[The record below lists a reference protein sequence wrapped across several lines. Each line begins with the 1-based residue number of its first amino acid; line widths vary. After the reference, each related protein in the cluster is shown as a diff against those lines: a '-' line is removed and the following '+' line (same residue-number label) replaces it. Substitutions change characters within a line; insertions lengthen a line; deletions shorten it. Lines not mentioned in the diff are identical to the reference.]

1 MLAGPWSL
9 SPAWQNYS
17 SMFREAIAAVEA
29 PTEMERAHH
38 MTASLYF
45 GIAAIEAFL
54 NQEMRQH
61 LRGKME
67 EDAILKK
74 LRHEEIMKKAKKW
87 PTEIIGESAK
97 IDPEIIHFLNIFNNI
112 RGNLTHPKTQGPDIY
127 SPLLEHKPTAI
138 IDATARYIV
147 EFHEAQGTR
156 FPYWIFGWNYLNPR
170 PDSHEIILIND
181 QQFTHSQRALGI
193 DINAYDA
200 DRSEAWRNH
209 FLGTVTGYQKLKVM
223 LSSMDHCE
231 PKDIRFPHQPKLCR
245 RWWDKDH
252 QKSCG
257 RVSDAAIAAAIALDE
272 QYSATRGPKRTA
284 STRWSGAKWAYL
296 MVIAKLEWPRIF
308 CKVKMLPPFCMKW
321 LAKVCRRE

>member
-17 SMFREAIAAVEA
+17 SMFREAIAAVDA

-61 LRGKME
+61 LNGKE
-67 EDAILKK
+67 DEDAILKK

-87 PTEIIGESAK
+87 PKEIIGESAK
-97 IDPEIIHFLNIFNNI
+97 TDPEIITFLDIFNRI
-112 RGNLTHPKTQGPDIY
+112 RGNLTHPKTHGPDIY
-127 SPLLEHKPTAI
+127 SPLLEHDPIAI
-138 IDATARYIV
+138 VDVTARYIV
-147 EFHEAQGTR
+147 EFHEAKGTR
-156 FPYWIFGWNYLNPR
+156 FPYWVFGWNYLNPR

-193 DINAYDA
+193 EVNSYDA
-200 DRSEAWRNH
+200 GKSEAWRNH
-209 FLGTVTGYQKLKVM
+209 FLGTVAGYHELREKLSKI
-223 LSSMDHCE
+223 SHCE
-231 PKDIRFPHQPKLCR
+231 PKDVRFPHQPKLCR

-257 RVSDAAIAAAIALDE
+257 RVSEEAISAAIALDR
-272 QYSATRGPKRTA
+272 QYSAAKGPKRTE
-284 STRWSGAKWAYL
+284 SNRWSGDKWAYR
-296 MVIAKLEWPRIF
+296 MVME
-308 CKVKMLPPFCMKW
+308 LPPFCMKW
-321 LAKVCRRE
+321 LAKVWRRE